1 MRAFSR
7 VSAVLVL
14 PLLALLLA
22 VSPAAAAEPASPPVE
37 RVIALLPLG
46 KVSQDV
52 LDRVAWDIQLR
63 LRVKVRVEP
72 RRELPQEAYYP
83 PRRRWRAEKL
93 LEFIDASP
101 PQGVWKVVGITEAE
115 VSTTKGDI
123 QDWGIAGLGS
133 IQGLS
138 CVVSTHIYRKH
149 SKTRQVLLRRVGDL
163 AVHELGHTLGF
174 DHCET
179 EGCVMADAKG
189 KAIKSSDKSS
199 GHYCERCLQGMSPED
214 RVLMKTPAPPR

>member
-1 MRAFSR
+1 MRPMRPSR

-22 VSPAAAAEPASPPVE
+22 VPSSAAAEPAE

-101 PQGVWKVVGITEAE
+101 PHGVWKVVGITEAE
-115 VSTTKGDI
+115 ISTTKGDI

-133 IQGLS
+133 IQGPS

-149 SKTRQVLLRRVGDL
+149 SKQREVMLRRVGDL

-189 KAIKSSDKSS
+189 KAIKSADKSS
-199 GHYCERCLQGMSPED
+199 GHYCARCLQGMSPED
-214 RVLMKTPAPPR
+214 RALVKRPAPPR